1 MVIPVFALRT
11 SGSSPHG
18 MLKTASGVQ
27 PSQPRRL
34 SQHNGDCVDWSVSSQ
49 PKASSPSRVDRHF
62 QLPQIIQFC
71 SRGYGAW
78 FLLASCVIL
87 WYGKTWSHGQVQ
99 SSGCI
104 QATTVWPST
113 SLSMEPVSQNSAP
126 IRLPAVLCSG
136 MQKPG
141 PMHRWV
147 AVSSGCTQ
155 ATTVWP
161 TTSSLS
167 LELVSQNSAPVR
179 LAVWCTEHLLQA
191 CLLPHNCR
199 SDFCLVETAVVRKVF
214 SSWDNLQC
222 MAAFVQKIKVSI
234 WVTQTKKRNCT
245 MGLISTW
252 KMSHMCNNKDLS
264 HQW

>member
-18 MLKTASGVQ
+18 MLKTASGVR

-126 IRLPAVLCSG
+126 IRLPVVLFSG

-155 ATTVWP
+155 ATK
-161 TTSSLS
+161 SLTYHLLTEFGTGQS
-167 LELVSQNSAPVR
+167 ELSPCQTGSVMHRTPAAGMSAPTQLQEWV
-179 LAVWCTEHLLQA
+179 LPGGDSGGEKGFQQLGQPAVHGSLCAENKSFHLSDPDEEEKL
-191 CLLPHNCR
+191 HNG
-199 SDFCLVETAVVRKVF
+199 V
-214 SSWDNLQC
+214 N
-222 MAAFVQKIKVSI
+222 
-234 WVTQTKKRNCT
+234 
-245 MGLISTW
+245 
-252 KMSHMCNNKDLS
+252 
-264 HQW
+264 